1 MNQLKSLIN
10 IGARTS
16 KSLNEIGIF
25 TREDLVKVGPYQA
38 WIKMKIKHPGKDT
51 CSCALFALQGA
62 LMGICWY
69 ELPEEIKKQLQ
80 EQADAFKKTTI
91 RVHQND

>member
-1 MNQLKSLIN
+1 MSELTKLTN
-10 IGARTS
+10 IGARTA

-25 TREDLVKVGPYQA
+25 TEADLAKVGPYEA
-38 WIKMKIKHPGKDT
+38 WIKMKEKNPRKDI

-69 ELPEEIKKQLQ
+69 ELPTEIKDQLQ
-80 EQADAFKKTTI
+80 RQADEFKNCHISIKGL
-91 RVHQND
+91 

>member
-1 MNQLKSLIN
+1 MPNLTSLIN
-10 IGARTS
+10 IGARTA

-25 TREDLVKVGPYQA
+25 TKEDLEKVGPYQA
-38 WIKMKIKHPGKDT
+38 WIKMKMKNPGKDT

-69 ELPEEIKKQLQ
+69 ELPEDLKKHLQ
-80 EQADAFKKTTI
+80 AQADAFKKSSI
-91 RVHQND
+91 KPPVM